1 MPHESILIVDDQP
14 VDAKLIQRVLDDEG
28 YEVTIAANAPEALQG
43 VKDSKPDLI
52 LMDIHLPGMGGI
64 ELTKF
69 LKSNPESWHIKI
81 IAISAYASTEDQ
93 QRAITTV
100 CDGYIAKPIDIRTFA
115 SSIREY
121 LNK

>member
-1 MPHESILIVDDQP
+1 
-14 VDAKLIQRVLDDEG
+14 
-28 YEVTIAANAPEALQG
+28 
-43 VKDSKPDLI
+43 
-52 LMDIHLPGMGGI
+52 MGGI

-69 LKSNPESWHIKI
+69 LKSNPESRHIKI